1 MFEEGLVGRVV
12 SRLFDVSIVR
22 CFDSSMFRR
31 FDVSVVRKIELSN
44 NPIIETMKIK
54 QILSI
59 LEEMA
64 PLAYA
69 EDFDN
74 VGLLLGNQEN
84 EATGI
89 LVCHDALE
97 SVIDEAIA
105 KKCNLVVCFHPIIF
119 SGLKK
124 ITGKNYVER
133 TVVKAI
139 KNDIAIY
146 AVHTALDNHKNGVN
160 KIFSDALGLINTKI
174 LVPKQNFIQKL
185 VTYTI
190 PENVEKVRNAL
201 FEVGAGKIGNYDDC
215 SFSSQGIGTY
225 MGNENS
231 NPEIGERFEFV
242 EAQEIKIE
250 VTFEKHLQ
258 SKILKTL
265 FSNHVYEEVAY
276 EIYGMQNTH
285 QNIGLGMIGELEKP
299 MSETDFLAMVKT
311 KMQCGGIR
319 HSEFLNKPIQK
330 VAVLGGSGS
339 FAIKNAIQSGADVF
353 LTADL
358 KYHNFYEA
366 ENQLLL
372 ADIGHYES
380 ERFTKNYIVDFLK
393 EKITNFA
400 VVLSEENTN
409 PVKYL

>member
-1 MFEEGLVGRVV
+1 
-12 SRLFDVSIVR
+12 
-22 CFDSSMFRR
+22 
-31 FDVSVVRKIELSN
+31 
-44 NPIIETMKIK
+44 MKIK
-54 QILSI
+54 EII
-59 LEEMA
+59 TVLEEMA

-74 VGLLLGNQEN
+74 VGLLLGNQED
-84 EATGI
+84 EATGV

-97 SVIDEAIA
+97 SVIEEAIA
-105 KKCNLVVCFHPIIF
+105 KNCNLVVCFHPILF
-119 SGLKK
+119 SGIKK

-133 TVVKAI
+133 SVLKAI

-160 KIFSDALGLINTKI
+160 KIFCDALGLTNTKI
-174 LVPKQNFIQKL
+174 LVPKPNFIQKL

-190 PENVEKVRNAL
+190 PENVEQVRNAL
-201 FEVGAGKIGNYDDC
+201 FNAGAGKIGNYDDC
-215 SFSSQGIGTY
+215 SFTSQGIGTY

-258 SKILKTL
+258 NKILKAL
-265 FSNHVYEEVAY
+265 FKNHVYEEVAY
-276 EIYGMQNTH
+276 EIYDLQNTH
-285 QNIGLGMIGELEKP
+285 QNIGLGMVGELEKP
-299 MSETDFLAMVKT
+299 LSEIEFLQLVKT

-319 HSEFLNKPIQK
+319 HSTLLGKSIKK

-339 FAIKNAIQSGADVF
+339 FAIKNAIQAGADVF

-366 ENQLLL
+366 ENQMVL
-372 ADIGHYES
+372 ADIGHFES
-380 ERFTKNYIVDFLK
+380 ERYTKNYIVDYLK

-400 VVLSEENTN
+400 FVLSEENTN

>member
-1 MFEEGLVGRVV
+1 
-12 SRLFDVSIVR
+12 
-22 CFDSSMFRR
+22 
-31 FDVSVVRKIELSN
+31 
-44 NPIIETMKIK
+44 MKIK
-54 QILSI
+54 EILST

-74 VGLLLGNQEN
+74 VGLLVGDANA

-97 SVIDEAIA
+97 IVIDEAIA
-105 KKCNLVVCFHPIIF
+105 KHCNLVVCFHPIIF

-133 TVVKAI
+133 AVLKAI

-146 AVHTALDNHKNGVN
+146 AVHTALDNHKHGVN
-160 KIFSDALGLINTKI
+160 KIFSNALGLTNTKI
-174 LVPKQNFIQKL
+174 LVPKKNFIQKL

-190 PENVEKVRNAL
+190 PENVETLRNAL
-201 FEVGAGKIGNYDDC
+201 FDAGAGKIGNYEDC
-215 SFSSQGIGTY
+215 SFNSKGIGTY
-225 MGNENS
+225 MGNEDS
-231 NPEIGERFEFV
+231 NPEVGNRFEFV
-242 EAQEIKIE
+242 ENEEIKIE

-258 SKILKTL
+258 SKVLKAL
-265 FSNHVYEEVAY
+265 FTSHIYEEVAY
-276 EIYGMQNTH
+276 EIYELQNQH

-299 MSETDFLAMVKT
+299 MSEKDFLAFVKD

-319 HSEFLNKPIQK
+319 HSALLGKPIQK

-339 FAIKNAIQSGADVF
+339 FAISNAKQAGADIF

-358 KYHNFYEA
+358 KYHDFYQA
-366 ENQLLL
+366 ENQLIL
-372 ADIGHYES
+372 ADIGHFES

-393 EKITNFA
+393 KKILNFA
-400 VVLSEENTN
+400 IIFSEENTN

>member
-1 MFEEGLVGRVV
+1 
-12 SRLFDVSIVR
+12 
-22 CFDSSMFRR
+22 
-31 FDVSVVRKIELSN
+31 
-44 NPIIETMKIK
+44 
-54 QILSI
+54 
-59 LEEMA
+59 MA

-74 VGLLLGNQEN
+74 VGLLVGNQEN
-84 EATGI
+84 EATGV

-105 KKCNLVVCFHPIIF
+105 KNCNLVVCFHPILF

-133 TVVKAI
+133 SVIKAI

-146 AVHTALDNHKNGVN
+146 SVHTALDNHKKGVN
-160 KIFSDALGLINTKI
+160 KIFCDALGLINTKI

-185 VTYTI
+185 ITYTI

-201 FEVGAGKIGNYDDC
+201 FDAGAGKIGNYDDC
-215 SFSSQGIGTY
+215 SFTSQGIGTY

-231 NPEIGERFEFV
+231 NPEIGNRFEFV
-242 EAQEIKIE
+242 ETKEIKIE

-258 SKILKTL
+258 SKILKAL
-265 FSNHVYEEVAY
+265 FKNHVYEEVAY
-276 EIYGMQNTH
+276 EIYDIQNTH

-299 MSETDFLAMVKT
+299 MLETDFLLFVKD
-311 KMQCGGIR
+311 KMQCGSIR
-319 HSEFLNKPIQK
+319 HSDFLHKSIQK

-339 FAIKNAIQSGADVF
+339 FAIKNAMQAGADVF
-353 LTADL
+353 LTSDL

-366 ENQLLL
+366 ENQIVL

>member
-1 MFEEGLVGRVV
+1 
-12 SRLFDVSIVR
+12 
-22 CFDSSMFRR
+22 
-31 FDVSVVRKIELSN
+31 
-44 NPIIETMKIK
+44 MKIK

-74 VGLLLGNQEN
+74 VGLLVGDQEE
-84 EATGI
+84 EATGV

-97 SVIDEAIA
+97 SVIEEAIS
-105 KKCNLVVCFHPIIF
+105 KNCNLVVCFHPILF
-119 SGLKK
+119 SGIKK

-133 TVVKAI
+133 AILKAI

-146 AVHTALDNHKNGVN
+146 AVHTALDNHKKGVN
-160 KIFSDALGLINTKI
+160 KIFCNALGLTNTKVLI
-174 LVPKQNFIQKL
+174 PKTNFIQKL
-185 VTYTI
+185 VTYTL
-190 PENVEKVRNAL
+190 PENHEQLRNAL
-201 FEVGAGKIGNYDDC
+201 FDAGAGQIGNYEDC
-215 SFSSQGIGTY
+215 SFNSKGIGTY

-231 NPEIGERFEFV
+231 NPEFGERFEFV
-242 EAQEIKIE
+242 ETQEIKIE

-258 SKILKTL
+258 GKILKAL
-265 FSNHVYEEVAY
+265 FKNHVYEEVAY
-276 EIYGMQNTH
+276 EIYNLQNAH
-285 QNIGLGMIGELEKP
+285 QNIGLGMIGELETP
-299 MSETDFLAMVKT
+299 MNEEDFLSFVKD

-319 HSEFLNKPIQK
+319 HSAFTGKKVHK

-339 FAIKNAIQSGADVF
+339 FAIKNAIQAGADVY

-372 ADIGHYES
+372 ADIGHFES
-380 ERFTKNYIVDFLK
+380 ERYTKNYIVDFLK

-400 VVLSEENTN
+400 FVLSEENTN

>member
-1 MFEEGLVGRVV
+1 
-12 SRLFDVSIVR
+12 
-22 CFDSSMFRR
+22 
-31 FDVSVVRKIELSN
+31 
-44 NPIIETMKIK
+44 MKIK
-54 QILSI
+54 EIITI

-74 VGLLLGNQEN
+74 VGLLVGNEAEN
-84 EATGI
+84 ATGI

-97 SVIDEAIA
+97 SVIDEAIT
-105 KKCNLVVCFHPIIF
+105 KKCNFIVCFHPIIF
-119 SGLKK
+119 SGMKK

-133 TVVKAI
+133 AVLKAI
-139 KNDIAIY
+139 KNEIAIY
-146 AVHTALDNHKNGVN
+146 AVHTALDNHKNGVS
-160 KIFSDALGLINTKI
+160 KIFCDALGLENTKI
-174 LVPKQNFIQKL
+174 LVPKTHFIQKL

-190 PENVEKVRNAL
+190 PENAEQVRNAL
-201 FEVGAGKIGNYDDC
+201 FEVGVGKIGNYEDC
-215 SFSSQGIGTY
+215 SFNSQGIGTY

-242 EAQEIKIE
+242 ETQEIKIE
-250 VTFEKHLQ
+250 VIFEKHLQ
-258 SKILKTL
+258 GKVLQAL
-265 FSNHVYEEVAY
+265 FKNHVYEEVAY
-276 EIYGMQNTH
+276 EIYDLQNQH
-285 QNIGLGMIGELEKP
+285 PNIGLGMVGELEIP
-299 MSETDFLAMVKT
+299 LSEVEFLSFVKS

-319 HSEFLNKPIQK
+319 HSSLLGKSIKK

-339 FAIKNAIQSGADVF
+339 FAIKNAIQAGADVF

-366 ENQLLL
+366 ENKLVI

-380 ERFTKNYIVDFLK
+380 ERYTKNYIVDYLK

-400 VVLSEENTN
+400 IVLSEENTN
-409 PVKYL
+409 PVKYI

>member
-1 MFEEGLVGRVV
+1 
-12 SRLFDVSIVR
+12 
-22 CFDSSMFRR
+22 
-31 FDVSVVRKIELSN
+31 
-44 NPIIETMKIK
+44 MKIK
-54 QILSI
+54 EILAI

-64 PLAYA
+64 PLAFA

-74 VGLLLGNQEN
+74 VGLLVGNQDN
-84 EATGI
+84 EATGV

-97 SVIDEAIA
+97 SIIDEAIT

-124 ITGKNYVER
+124 LTGKNYVER
-133 TVVKAI
+133 SVLKAI

-160 KIFSDALGLINTKI
+160 KIFATTLGLINTQI
-174 LVPKQNFIQKL
+174 LIPKPNFIQKL

-190 PENVEKVRNAL
+190 PENAEKIRLAL
-201 FEVGAGKIGNYDDC
+201 GEVGAGKIGNYDNC
-215 SFSSQGIGTY
+215 SFNSEGFSTY
-225 MGNENS
+225 QGNENS
-231 NPEIGERFEFV
+231 NPTIGNKGELT
-242 EAQEIKIE
+242 QTNEIKIE
-250 VTFEKHLQ
+250 VVFEKHLQ
-258 SKILKTL
+258 SKILKAL

-276 EIYGMQNTH
+276 EIYDLQNTH
-285 QNIGLGMIGELEKP
+285 QNSGLGMIGELEKP
-299 MSETDFLAMVKT
+299 MNETEFLSFVKS

-319 HSEFLNKPIQK
+319 HSAFLGKPIHK

-339 FAIKNAIQSGADVF
+339 FAIKNAIQANADVY
-353 LTADL
+353 LTSDL

-366 ENQLLL
+366 ENQMVL
-372 ADIGHYES
+372 ADIGHFES

-393 EKITNFA
+393 KKIPNFA
-400 VVLSEENTN
+400 VNFSEENTN

>member
-1 MFEEGLVGRVV
+1 
-12 SRLFDVSIVR
+12 
-22 CFDSSMFRR
+22 
-31 FDVSVVRKIELSN
+31 
-44 NPIIETMKIK
+44 MKIK
-54 QILSI
+54 QILTI

-74 VGLLLGNQEN
+74 VGLLVGDQES
-84 EATGI
+84 EATGV

-97 SVIDEAIA
+97 SVIEEAIT
-105 KKCNLVVCFHPIIF
+105 KKCNLVVCFHPILF

-133 TVVKAI
+133 SILKAI

-146 AVHTALDNHKNGVN
+146 AIHTALDNHKNGVN
-160 KIFSDALGLINTKI
+160 KIFCDALGLKKTKV

-190 PENVEKVRNAL
+190 PENVEQVRNAL
-201 FEVGAGKIGNYDDC
+201 FDAGAGKIGNYEDC
-215 SFSSQGIGTY
+215 SFNSQGIGTY

-231 NPEIGERFEFV
+231 NPEIGERFEFI
-242 EAQEIKIE
+242 EAPEIKIE

-258 SKILKTL
+258 NKILKTL
-265 FSNHVYEEVAY
+265 FVNHVYEEVAY
-276 EIYGMQNTH
+276 EIYDLQNTH
-285 QNIGLGMIGELEKP
+285 QNIGLGMIGELENP
-299 MSETDFLAMVKT
+299 MSETEFLTFVKD

-319 HSEFLNKPIQK
+319 HSALLGKSVSK

-339 FAIKNAIQSGADVF
+339 FAIKNAIQAGATMF

-366 ENQLLL
+366 ENQIVL
-372 ADIGHYES
+372 ADIGHFES
-380 ERFTKNYIVDFLK
+380 ERYTKNYIVDFLK

-400 VVLSEENTN
+400 IVLSEENTN

>member
-1 MFEEGLVGRVV
+1 
-12 SRLFDVSIVR
+12 
-22 CFDSSMFRR
+22 
-31 FDVSVVRKIELSN
+31 
-44 NPIIETMKIK
+44 MKIK
-54 QILSI
+54 EILSV

-97 SVIDEAIA
+97 GVIDEAIA

-133 TVVKAI
+133 SVLKAI

-146 AVHTALDNHKNGVN
+146 AVHTALDNHKDGVN

-185 VTYTI
+185 VTYTV
-190 PENVEKVRNAL
+190 PKNTETLRKAL
-201 FEVGAGKIGNYDDC
+201 FAVGAGTIGNYENC
-215 SFSSQGIGTY
+215 SFNSEGFSTY
-225 MGNENS
+225 KGNENS
-231 NPEIGERFEFV
+231 NPTVGNKGELT
-242 EAQEIKIE
+242 QTNEIKIE
-250 VTFEKHLQ
+250 VVFEKHLQ
-258 SKILKTL
+258 SKILKAL

-276 EIYGMQNTH
+276 EIYDLQNSH
-285 QNIGLGMIGELEKP
+285 QNIGIGMIGELKNP
-299 MSETDFLAMVKT
+299 MKETDFLIFVKN

-319 HSEFLNKPIQK
+319 HSALRAKSIQK

-339 FAIKNAIQSGADVF
+339 FAIKNAIQANADVF
-353 LTADL
+353 LTSDL

-372 ADIGHYES
+372 ADIGHFES

-393 EKITNFA
+393 KKMPNFA
-400 VVLSEENTN
+400 VNFSEENTN